1 MFDKFG
7 EFDSFEEI
15 NRAAEAQ
22 KAEGDLEALKA
33 LAEENGFDPED
44 AEDFFHGY
52 LDHFCAARDAA
63 LGKLRIE
70 RTDMKLEREFAMLT
84 EELEKACMESPGVAA
99 GVRKKGKSLAG
110 YLAKI
115 IDKGY
120 EDAVEPPKAI
130 LDKVTAVPSQYRQ
143 HMKTGMPDKRDRME
157 IMRSYYCGEVAE

>member
-1 MFDKFG
+1 
-7 EFDSFEEI
+7 
-15 NRAAEAQ
+15 
-22 KAEGDLEALKA
+22 
-33 LAEENGFDPED
+33 
-44 AEDFFHGY
+44 
-52 LDHFCAARDAA
+52 
-63 LGKLRIE
+63 
-70 RTDMKLEREFAMLT
+70 MKLEREFAMLT

-99 GVRKKGKSLAG
+99 GVRKKGKCLAG

>member
-22 KAEGDLEALKA
+22 KAEGDLEAIKA
-33 LAEENGFDPED
+33 ICRENGIDEFE
-44 AEDFFHGY
+44 AEDFFNG
-52 LDHFCAARDAA
+52 LTEQVCTAQMAAA
-63 LGKLRIE
+63 GKLE
-70 RTDMKLEREFAMLT
+70 VEKAEMKLEREFVMLT
-84 EELEKACMESPGVAA
+84 EELMRTCLESPGLAA

-120 EDAVEPPKAI
+120 EDAVAPPKAI

-143 HMKTGMPDKRDRME
+143 HMKTGMPSKRDRME
-157 IMRSYYCGEVAE
+157 IMRAYYCGEVDG